1 MLTTNGKEQFSI
13 FIVVAFHA
21 DWNQLIFFSVDWLIC
36 YSKKKKQT
44 FFDDVISKY
53 ESFETVMTRF
63 EFK

>member
-36 YSKKKKQT
+36 YSKKIKAN
-44 FFDDVISKY
+44 FF
-53 ESFETVMTRF
+53 
-63 EFK
+63 